1 MAKVS
6 VVERNKKR
14 QRLVAEYAAKRHK
27 LKARAR
33 DENLSPE
40 ERFQAR
46 LKLTELPRN
55 SSPVRVRLRCAQT
68 GRPRGNYRKFGLS
81 RIALRQLALSGR
93 IPGMTKSSW

>member
-1 MAKVS
+1 MAKAS

-14 QRLVAEYAAKRHK
+14 QRLVAEYAAKRK
-27 LKARAR
+27 VLKEKAR
-33 DENLSPE
+33 DENISPE

-55 SSPVRVRLRCAQT
+55 SSPVRVRLRCART

-81 RIALRQLALSGR
+81 RIVLRRLALKGH

>member
-1 MAKVS
+1 MAKAS

-14 QRLVAEYAAKRHK
+14 QRLVAEYAARRKV
-27 LKARAR
+27 LKAKAR

-55 SSPVRVRLRCAQT
+55 SSPVRVRMRCAQT

-81 RIALRQLALSGR
+81 RIALRQLALKGH

>member
-1 MAKVS
+1 MAKAS

-14 QRLVAEYAAKRHK
+14 QRLVAEYAAKRK
-27 LKARAR
+27 VLKAKAR
-33 DENLSPE
+33 DENISPE

-55 SSPVRVRLRCAQT
+55 SSPVRVRMRCAQT

-81 RIALRQLALSGR
+81 RIALRQLALKGH

>member
-1 MAKVS
+1 MAKSS
-6 VVERNKKR
+6 VVERNRKR
-14 QRLVAEYAAKRHK
+14 QRLVAEYAAKRK
-27 LKARAR
+27 DLKAKAR

-55 SSPVRVRLRCAQT
+55 SSPVRVRLRCART

-81 RIALRQLALSGR
+81 RIALRQLALKGH
-93 IPGMTKSSW
+93 IPGMIKSSW

>member
-1 MAKVS
+1 MAKAS

-14 QRLVAEYAAKRHK
+14 QRLVAEYAAKRK
-27 LKARAR
+27 DLKAKAR
-33 DENLSPE
+33 DEHLSPE

-81 RIALRQLALSGR
+81 RIALRQLALKGH